1 MTPFDQNI
9 DTDAGHTI
17 DPSIDQDDLIAFH
30 LRELPRQQKLAV
42 LRALQNNPNLRAESM
57 AIASTLRAFPKH
69 EAPLPLNT
77 AALDRHW
84 LTLRRSLPIHV
95 PPAIAPRS
103 LFSRWAIPTLAASAL
118 AATALILSLHHNP
131 HTNPSTLATSK
142 SPSFAITTP
151 QLTKSAVPSDS
162 TVHPYT
168 AVPSNV
174 AVSTNGAITRRSSP
188 TANLSHSPFND
199 HLIPQPP
206 TTSLQ
211 TQTSNNQPIPQPIIT
226 PPLTASSPASTTQ
239 QPSSLSSTTPTPST
253 ALSNLPPSRPHH
265 DHTTDLTLSAL
276 GNLTPD
282 RSFTS
287 TAGAGVSAVTAS
299 YTQSTTPSF
308 GALASFHQ
316 QLRPWLGYRL
326 TGSYSHPTFE
336 YTYSTTL
343 GGSGNIVKERIYELS
358 ATYVV
363 QGPHRHRITTSA
375 EAGAALLAFHPTN
388 PNQSISPP
396 HATNLPAG
404 VFGVSAELALTRHL
418 ALHAGYR
425 ALLYDIPANY
435 PTYGATVPSAPGNL
449 TLTSEPVA
457 GITYRFHPTSE

>member
-69 EAPLPLNT
+69 EAPLPLDT

-95 PPAIAPRS
+95 PPAVASRS

-162 TVHPYT
+162 TVPPYT

-174 AVSTNGAITRRSSP
+174 AVSSPNSLLLSPPRLPHPPSHAATSRRP
-188 TANLSHSPFND
+188 APVTTT
-199 HLIPQPP
+199 PP
-206 TTSLQ
+206 TSPLPPSATS
-211 TQTSNNQPIPQPIIT
+211 
-226 PPLTASSPASTTQ
+226 PLTAPSPPLPEPESPPPTRNPQLHPSARSRPFINNSAPGSAIASPAATPIPPSNTPTQPRSAAPETSSRNASTSSPRPTSYRARTVTASPPPPKPAPPSWPFTRQTPISPSRHPTPRTSRQASSASPPSSPSPGTWPFTPATAPCSTTSPPTIPPTAPPSPQLPETSPSPANPSPASPIASTQ
-239 QPSSLSSTTPTPST
+239 PANNKP
-253 ALSNLPPSRPHH
+253 
-265 DHTTDLTLSAL
+265 
-276 GNLTPD
+276 
-282 RSFTS
+282 
-287 TAGAGVSAVTAS
+287 
-299 YTQSTTPSF
+299 
-308 GALASFHQ
+308 
-316 QLRPWLGYRL
+316 
-326 TGSYSHPTFE
+326 
-336 YTYSTTL
+336 
-343 GGSGNIVKERIYELS
+343 
-358 ATYVV
+358 
-363 QGPHRHRITTSA
+363 
-375 EAGAALLAFHPTN
+375 
-388 PNQSISPP
+388 PNQSRAALAFPP
-396 HATNLPAG
+396 K
-404 VFGVSAELALTRHL
+404 
-418 ALHAGYR
+418 LHPR
-425 ALLYDIPANY
+425 
-435 PTYGATVPSAPGNL
+435 
-449 TLTSEPVA
+449 
-457 GITYRFHPTSE
+457 RFQ